1 MSSIPR
7 KPLLALFILALA
19 PFASA
24 HGYLKTVTIDGK
36 AYAGNVPNGA
46 TNPSPIRQID
56 DIGPVKGADN
66 PFMNCGQAA
75 QLASQVAPANPGS
88 VVQFLWKDGDDTNW
102 PHNIGP
108 LMTYMAP
115 CTGTTCDK
123 FNGTS
128 AKWFKIDEIGKK
140 PDGSTW
146 YQQDVMNGQSI
157 SVTLPTNLSPGDY
170 LVRHEIIALHLAD
183 SLGGAEF
190 YPSCTQLRVGG
201 AGAGQPD
208 ATVAFPGAYSDN
220 DPGIFDKNVFD
231 PGDIYVFPGPPVSNL
246 ASPSDSAA
254 TEGGQA
260 PSGAI
265 VNGATVTLSGSAAPP
280 ASTNTK
286 GSGGSG
292 GGSSSASSK
301 APKATSTPVAQGGA
315 STGSGRQCALQKRG
329 AAGALRRRGDTMR
342 RKHARWST
350 ALRRF
355 IHHS

>member
-1 MSSIPR
+1 MPCT
-7 KPLLALFILALA
+7 PLLAFFVLALA

-46 TNPSPIRQID
+46 TNPSPIRQIN

-75 QLASQVAPANPGS
+75 QLASQVASANPGS
-88 VVQFLWKDGDDTNW
+88 AVQFLWKDGDDTNW

-157 SVTLPTNLSPGDY
+157 SVTLPTDLAPGDY

-183 SLGGAEF
+183 SLGGASSTRPA
-190 YPSCTQLRVGG
+190 PSS
-201 AGAGQPD
+201 A
-208 ATVAFPGAYSDN
+208 DN

-246 ASPSDSAA
+246 AAPSDSAA

-265 VNGATVTLSGSAAPP
+265 VNGATVTVSGSAAPP

-286 GSGGSG
+286 GGS

-301 APKATSTPVAQGGA
+301 APKTTSTPVAQGGA
-315 STGSGRQCALQKRG
+315 STGSGKQCNLQKRG
-329 AAGALRRRGDTMR
+329 AAGALRRRGATGGERR